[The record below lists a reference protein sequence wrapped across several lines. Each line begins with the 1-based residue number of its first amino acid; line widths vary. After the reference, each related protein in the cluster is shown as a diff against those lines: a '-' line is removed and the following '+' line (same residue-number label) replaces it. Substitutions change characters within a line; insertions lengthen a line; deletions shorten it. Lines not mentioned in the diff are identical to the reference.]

1 MINTF
6 SLPNNG
12 PRNSPGGG
20 RVILQSILRAI
31 FLIAATIGGFFIF
44 AASAAFAL
52 FLVIGLLILGLVV
65 FSILW
70 LRAKILGKPLYS
82 ANKRWTFQSFT
93 APGANSNPVG
103 HTKTSP
109 ETKADGPVLDAHK
122 TPDGWSVDND

>member
-1 MINTF
+1 MTNTY

-20 RVILQSILRAI
+20 RGLLQSILRAI
-31 FLIAATIGGFFIF
+31 FLVAATIGGFFIF

-65 FSILW
+65 FGILW

-82 ANKRWTFQSFT
+82 SKKMWTFQTFNT
-93 APGANSNPVG
+93 PGA
-103 HTKTSP
+103 KTGP
-109 ETKADGPVLDAHK
+109 ANKADIKTDGPVLDAHK
-122 TPDGWSVDND
+122 TPDGWSVDGD